1 MESTLGQ
8 ILEQPLAVEML
19 EHFAP
24 GTTTN
29 PMIKFAY
36 GQTIAELTAMM
47 PAGGDQMFLA
57 VIDALNKA
65 EE

>member
-1 MESTLGQ
+1 M
-8 ILEQPLAVEML
+8 LEQ
-19 EHFAP
+19 FAP

-65 EE
+65 EEQAGILDRIKKATKI